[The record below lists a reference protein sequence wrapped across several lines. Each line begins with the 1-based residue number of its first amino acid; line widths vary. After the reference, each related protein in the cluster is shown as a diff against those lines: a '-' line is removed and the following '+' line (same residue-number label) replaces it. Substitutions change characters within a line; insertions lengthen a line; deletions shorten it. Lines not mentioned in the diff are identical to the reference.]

1 MFDEDLELILEEA
14 KEHMDKSI
22 DHLRSELNALR
33 AGRAS
38 PSMLDTVRVDY
49 YGSQTPLNQMASVN
63 APQADLLVIQPWDKS
78 SLPLIE
84 RAIMEANIGLNPN
97 NDGVLIRIPVPSP
110 TEERRRELV
119 KSARSRGEEAKIA
132 VRNIRRHAR
141 EQIKSTQQEEHL
153 SEDEGRAA
161 ENKLDEITHTYTDK
175 IDSILER
182 KEEDIMQV

>member
-22 DHLRSELNALR
+22 DHLRSELNTLR

-38 PSMLDTVRVDY
+38 PSMLETVRVDY
-49 YGSQTPLNQMASVN
+49 YGSQTPLNQMASIS

-84 RAIMEANIGLNPN
+84 RAIMEANLGLNPN
-97 NDGVLIRIPVPSP
+97 NDGVLIRLPVPSP

-119 KSARSRGEEAKIA
+119 KTARARGEEAKIA

-141 EQIKSTQQEEHL
+141 DQIKTTQQEEHL
-153 SEDEGRAA
+153 SEDEARNA
-161 ENKLDEITHTYTDK
+161 ENKLDEITHQYTDK
-175 IDSILER
+175 IDHILGR